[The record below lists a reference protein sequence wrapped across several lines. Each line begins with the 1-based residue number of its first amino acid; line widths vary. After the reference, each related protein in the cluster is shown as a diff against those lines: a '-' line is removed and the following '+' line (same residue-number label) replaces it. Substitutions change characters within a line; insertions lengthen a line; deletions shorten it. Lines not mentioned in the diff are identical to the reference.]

1 MLFFWSFFSACLDFD
16 MLQVC
21 PCSLE
26 CVNSWK
32 VRKMQE
38 WQLTRQESRRKVET
52 DCFGW
57 DGRNYLSDNDTIC
70 LSLGCRKNFIQPAGL
85 GIHRYIMIYIY
96 IFYLLIYL
104 YTYAIM
110 YIYIYTDIYIYTYIY
125 IYVCMYV
132 CMYMIVYVY
141 VYEKTNMR
149 IHRCWSY

>member
-70 LSLGCRKNFIQPAGL
+70 LSLGCLKNFIQPAGL

-96 IFYLLIYL
+96 IFFLFIDLFIH
-104 YTYAIM
+104 ICNHV
-110 YIYIYTDIYIYTYIY
+110 YIYIYRDIYTY

-132 CMYMIVYVY
+132 YDCICICVW
-141 VYEKTNMR
+141 KTNMR